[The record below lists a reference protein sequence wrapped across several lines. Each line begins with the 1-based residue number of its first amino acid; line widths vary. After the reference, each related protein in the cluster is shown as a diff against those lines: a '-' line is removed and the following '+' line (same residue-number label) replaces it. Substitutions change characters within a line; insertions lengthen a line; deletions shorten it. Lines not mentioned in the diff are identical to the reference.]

1 MSRVK
6 RGVTAHRR
14 HKKILKLAKGYR
26 GARSKLYKSAN
37 EAVMHALQYAYN
49 HRRERKGDMRR
60 LWITR
65 INAAARQHG
74 LSYSVFIHG
83 LQTQGVTLNRKM
95 LADMAVYNPADFE
108 RLAKMAAGQ
117 AQTAAS

>member
-1 MSRVK
+1 MSRIK

-14 HKKILKLAKGYR
+14 HKKILDLAKGYR
-26 GARSKLYKSAN
+26 GARSRLFKTAN

-49 HRRERKGDMRR
+49 DRRKRKGDMRR

-83 LQTQGVTLNRKM
+83 LQSQGITLDRKI
-95 LADMAVYNPADFE
+95 LADMAVYNPAEFE
-108 RLAKMAAGQ
+108 RLAQMV
-117 AQTAAS
+117 TSASNA